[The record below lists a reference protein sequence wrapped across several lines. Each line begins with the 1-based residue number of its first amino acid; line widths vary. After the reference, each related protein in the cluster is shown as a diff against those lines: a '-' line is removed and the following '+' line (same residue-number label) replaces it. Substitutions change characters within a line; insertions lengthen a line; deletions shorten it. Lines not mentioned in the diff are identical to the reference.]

1 MPVFNYKAIDRAGQ
15 TVQGRID
22 ADSAPTAKAIL
33 SQQGLFTDDLQLNA
47 DEPDQRATP
56 VKKRTSRARLSE
68 RNRAEFLRQFAT
80 ALQAQ
85 LPLVT
90 ALQAVAQQNPQS
102 TVKQLVSELIDIVKS
117 GQSLSFAMNQY
128 PRIFKRLHVSMVAV
142 GESAGTLDD
151 SVIQLANLTE
161 NELETRNSIMTTA
174 LYPTFVLGLGL
185 ISLAIVITWILPKI
199 LNTLAADV
207 PTLPWPTLVIK
218 NLSDF
223 FQTPT
228 AWGLMIALLIVAI
241 FLMQW
246 KRTATGRYIWDTF
259 KLQVPVLRTVQ
270 RKWAVSRFARTL
282 STLIR
287 GGINI
292 IDALQIV
299 RNTLGN
305 EVLAREIDKIIQ
317 QVRTG
322 APLAQCLQ
330 KSGQFPPLLVQI
342 VAVGEETGRLANV
355 LINAADAFDRDTQV
369 AIKRFMA
376 IFPAVLIV
384 ILALIIGFIIA
395 ATLLPIVQ
403 IETAIPGL

>member
-1 MPVFNYKAIDRAGQ
+1 MPVFTYKAIGRSGQ
-15 TVQGRID
+15 TIQGRID
-22 ADSAPTAKAIL
+22 ADSAPAAKAIL
-33 SQQGLFTDDLQLNA
+33 SQQGLFTDDLQLCSDTPGLN
-47 DEPDQRATP
+47 ATP

-68 RNRAEFLRQFAT
+68 NSRAEFLRQLAT

-90 ALQAVAQQNPQS
+90 ALHAVSQQNPQPV
-102 TVKQLVSELIDIVKS
+102 VKQLLEEFIEIINS
-117 GQSLSFAMNQY
+117 GQSLSYAMNQY
-128 PRIFKRLHVSMVAV
+128 PRIFGRLDVSMVAV
-142 GESAGTLDD
+142 GESAGTLDE
-151 SVIQLANLTE
+151 SVTQLANLTE
-161 NELETRNSIMTTA
+161 NTLETRNSITTAA

-185 ISLAIVITWILPKI
+185 VSLAIVITWILPKI
-199 LNTLAADV
+199 LNTLSADI
-207 PTLPWPTLVIK
+207 PTLPWPTMVIQK
-218 NLSDF
+218 VSDF
-223 FQTPT
+223 LQTPT
-228 AWGLMIALLIVAI
+228 AWAVLIALLI
-241 FLMQW
+241 LMIVMFRW
-246 KRTATGRYIWDTF
+246 KRTPTGRYAWDKI
-259 KLQVPVLRTVQ
+259 KLQIPVLRTVQ

-292 IDALQIV
+292 LDALQIV
-299 RNTLGN
+299 RNTMGN

-322 APLAQCLQ
+322 APLAQSLQ

-342 VAVGEETGRLANV
+342 VAVGEETGKLAEV
-355 LINAADAFDRDTQV
+355 LLNAAEAFDRDTQI

-376 IFPAVLIV
+376 VFPAALIV

>member
-1 MPVFNYKAIDRAGQ
+1 MPVFSYKAIDRAGQ

-33 SQQGLFTDDLQLNA
+33 SQRGLFTDDLQLNA

-56 VKKRTSRARLSE
+56 VKKITSRARLSE
-68 RNRAEFLRQFAT
+68 KNRAEFLRQFAT

-90 ALQAVAQQNPQS
+90 ALQAVAQQNPQPI
-102 TVKQLVSELIDIVKS
+102 VKQLVSELIDMVKS

-128 PRIFKRLHVSMVAV
+128 PRIFERLHVSMASV
-142 GESAGTLDD
+142 GESAGTLDE
-151 SVIQLANLTE
+151 SVTQLADLTE
-161 NELETRNSIMTTA
+161 NELETRNSIMTAA

-185 ISLAIVITWILPKI
+185 VSLAIVITWILPKI

-223 FQTPT
+223 LQTPT
-228 AWGLMIALLIVAI
+228 AWGLMIALMIVAL
-241 FLMQW
+241 FLMRW
-246 KRTATGRYIWDTF
+246 KRTATGRYVWDKF

-292 IDALQIV
+292 LDALQIV

-322 APLAQCLQ
+322 GSLAQSLQ